1 MRALDTTI
9 RNYHWGSR
17 TALAALRGEPPSS
30 SPEAELW
37 VGAHPSAPSL
47 LRGAGT
53 PLDRYVAANPVG
65 SLGREALAAF
75 GPRLPFLLKVLAV
88 ETPLSLQVHP
98 DREQARSG
106 HAAGVFG
113 DDRPKPE
120 ILVALTEF
128 ETLAGFRDPAETVAL
143 LGSLGAAFGPLRDL
157 VAAGDL
163 RGALRWALHEPVG
176 LEDPPAWLGSVA
188 AAHPG
193 DPGVI
198 AALLLN
204 HVTLRP
210 GQGVYVAAGVPH
222 AHLRGTGVELM
233 ADSDNVVRAGLTSKP
248 VDVGRVLE
256 LVELTPVLVLDGE
269 TDGPLR
275 TYPTPEPEFR
285 LHAVSPGAVL
295 HDRGPQLLL
304 CVKGCVELARGGD
317 QLTLSAGEAA
327 FLPHGHKT
335 RVAGDGQAYWA
346 TTGAAAGWLTAGG
359 R

>member
-9 RNYHWGSR
+9 RDYHWGSR

-37 VGAHPSAPSL
+37 VGAHPAAPSL
-47 LRGAGT
+47 LKGAGT
-53 PLDRYVAANPVG
+53 PLDRYLAANPVG
-65 SLGREALAAF
+65 LLGRESLAAF

-128 ETLAGFRDPAETVAL
+128 ETLAGFRHPAGTVAL
-143 LGSLGAAFGPLRDL
+143 LDSLGPAFRPLRDL

-163 RGALRWALHEPVG
+163 RGALRRALHEPIALV
-176 LEDPPAWLGSVA
+176 DPPAHLASVA
-188 AAHPG
+188 ATYPG
-193 DPGVI
+193 DPGVV

-248 VDVGRVLE
+248 VDVQRVLE
-256 LVELTPVLVLDGE
+256 LVDPTPGAGVVVDGAA
-269 TDGPLR
+269 DGPLR
-275 TYPTPEPEFR
+275 TYRTPEPEFR

-295 HDRGPQLLL
+295 HDRGPQLFL
-304 CVKGCVELARGGD
+304 CVSGSLALARGDD
-317 QLTLSAGEAA
+317 QLVLSAGEAA
-327 FLPHGHKT
+327 FLSHGHKT
-335 RVAGDGQAYWA
+335 RVAGDGRAYWA
-346 TTGAAAGWLTAGG
+346 TTGAAAG
-359 R
+359 